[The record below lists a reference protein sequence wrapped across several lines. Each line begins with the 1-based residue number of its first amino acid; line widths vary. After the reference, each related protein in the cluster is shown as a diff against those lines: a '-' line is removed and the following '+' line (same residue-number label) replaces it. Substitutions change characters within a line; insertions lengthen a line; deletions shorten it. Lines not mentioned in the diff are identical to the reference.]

1 MAGVSKETE
10 VAAAAVRGNAA
21 DKQIVMGNQSDIHPE
36 ASSKCACSSS
46 SSGSLESQGGRSGPR
61 RRYPCQIRPR
71 DCPLVYQPPAR
82 TLRLPMHPPPSPP
95 PRLRSMTEYSV
106 EELFDIALVKS
117 SSVLLFSS
125 RAHESKGYFDIICIQ
140 SGADEIII

>member
-46 SSGSLESQGGRSGPR
+46 SSRSLESQGGRSGPR
-61 RRYPCQIRPR
+61 RRYPCQRRPR

-95 PRLRSMTEYSV
+95 PRVSLYPSLLIILW
-106 EELFDIALVKS
+106 LFLIIYVAIYVFQPRCMG
-117 SSVLLFSS
+117 FSL
-125 RAHESKGYFDIICIQ
+125 KD
-140 SGADEIII
+140 